1 MTGFKV
7 LVLVSMSKLKN
18 TIYLFTLFKYRTL
31 ENFKLTMAT
40 GIPELGMPPL
50 DPIHLE
56 LIDFK
61 FFNMTIEFV
70 DVDMEGFKTFTLEK
84 STVDRTGR

>member
-1 MTGFKV
+1 
-7 LVLVSMSKLKN
+7 MSVQLLPHLL
-18 TIYLFTLFKYRTL
+18 YLFTLFKYRTL

>member
-1 MTGFKV
+1 MASTSTTTKIYTSSSPEV
-7 LVLVSMSKLKN
+7 LAIQRPPAVDWPTFAL
-18 TIYLFTLFKYRTL
+18 
-31 ENFKLTMAT
+31 MAK
-40 GIPELGMPPL
+40 
-50 DPIHLE
+50 H
-56 LIDFK
+56 IDFK

>member
-1 MTGFKV
+1 MD
-7 LVLVSMSKLKN
+7 
-18 TIYLFTLFKYRTL
+18 
-31 ENFKLTMAT
+31 T

-50 DPIHLE
+50 DPIHID

-70 DVDMEGFKTFTLEK
+70 HIDMTGFKSFKLEK
-84 STVDRTGR
+84 SSVDKSGR

>member
-1 MTGFKV
+1 
-7 LVLVSMSKLKN
+7 
-18 TIYLFTLFKYRTL
+18 
-31 ENFKLTMAT
+31 MAT

-84 STVDRTGR
+84 STVDRTGRSWDIELSIPRGGGGCLQDVRLHPPQPRPRLLH

>member
-1 MTGFKV
+1 
-7 LVLVSMSKLKN
+7 
-18 TIYLFTLFKYRTL
+18 
-31 ENFKLTMAT
+31 MAT

-70 DVDMEGFKTFTLEK
+70 DVDMEGFKR
-84 STVDRTGR
+84 SHWRSRQWTGRGDPGISSCPSRGWRR